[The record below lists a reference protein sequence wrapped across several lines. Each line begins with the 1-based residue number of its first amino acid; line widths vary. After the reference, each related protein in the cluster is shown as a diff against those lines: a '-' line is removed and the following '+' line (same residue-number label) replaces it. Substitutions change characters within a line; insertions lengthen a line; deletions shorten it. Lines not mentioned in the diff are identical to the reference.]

1 MATSLTAVRA
11 ALATRLA
18 TITLAGGTQLRASAT
33 MTGQISPP
41 QAVVLPNRSGT
52 FISYDVTEEAN
63 VADITL
69 EVVLLVSYAD
79 ERASQLLEDGV
90 LSPSGSLSV
99 RAAVAA
105 DPRLAGACDY
115 AVVTQASNYG
125 LLDWQGTQ
133 YLAARL
139 EVTVG
144 IS

>member
-1 MATSLTAVRA
+1 MATSLTAIRA
-11 ALATRLA
+11 ALAARLA
-18 TITLAGGTQLRASAT
+18 TITLAGGTNLRTSST

-41 QAVVLPNRSGT
+41 QAVILPGRGT

-79 ERASQLLEDGV
+79 ERAAQLLEDGF
-90 LSPSGSLSV
+90 LAPSGSLSV

-105 DPRLAGACDY
+105 DPRLASTCDY

-125 LLDWQGTQ
+125 LLNWGDTQ